1 MNKTEAKKRIEAL
14 KKEINKI
21 RYAYHV
27 LDKQIVPDSI
37 KDSLQHEL
45 FKLEQTYPEFITPDS
60 PTQRVGGA
68 PLKEFKKVTH
78 KTPMLSMEDVF
89 EFKELQD
96 WETRIIKIIP
106 NDKFDYF
113 AELKMDG
120 LAVSLLYQ
128 NGILVKASTRGD
140 GKVGEDITNNI
151 KTVEAIPLQLNFEIR
166 NPNDETMSND
176 QIFKLQKVLNRI
188 QGGEFE
194 ARGEIFLPKKSFEK
208 LNLEQEKKGLPKF
221 ANPRNAAAGS
231 LRQLNPKITA
241 SRGLDFFI
249 YGTPTDIDIDS
260 QKELYDIA
268 KILGFRTNE
277 NNKECKALSDT
288 DKFHNY
294 WHKFRKNLPYL
305 TDGVVVK
312 VNDLFLQKRLG
323 SVGKAYRWE
332 IAYKFP
338 AEQVTTIVKDI
349 IVQVG
354 RTGALT
360 PVAVLD
366 PVNVA
371 GSVVSRATLHN
382 EDEIL
387 RKDIRV
393 NDTVIIQKAGDV
405 IPEVVESLKDLRSK
419 NSKIFKMPLTC
430 PVCGGPV
437 IRPEGEV
444 IHRCAD
450 KNCLVRVKRNLVHF
464 VSKGAFDIDGLGPKI
479 LDQLFDNGLVKSP
492 VDLFK
497 LLPGDLEPLE
507 RFAEKSSQNIF
518 EAINKAKK
526 ISLDRFIYAL
536 GIRMVGKEMSQDLAM
551 QFGTIENIENAKLD
565 DFNRMYGV
573 AEKTAQMI
581 YEWFLDKKNI
591 ELIKNLR
598 KAGVEIKPY
607 HSPVK
612 ADKLKGKSFV
622 VTGTL
627 PNLSREEMHKKIIQY
642 GGEVHTSVSTKTD
655 YVISGEN
662 PGSKAQKAKQLGI
675 KMISEND
682 FLNLLK

>member
-1 MNKTEAKKRIEAL
+1 MNKIEAKKRIETL

-27 LDKQIVPDSI
+27 LDKQIVPDSV

-45 FKLEQTYPEFITPDS
+45 FKLEQIYPEFITPDS
-60 PTQRVGGA
+60 PTQRVGGE
-68 PLKEFKKVTH
+68 PLKEFQKVTH
-78 KTPMLSMEDVF
+78 VNPMLSMEDVF
-89 EFKELQD
+89 SYQELQD
-96 WETRIIKIIP
+96 WETRIKKIIP

-120 LAVSLLYQ
+120 LAVSLLYKK
-128 NGILVKASTRGD
+128 GILVKASTRGD
-140 GKVGEDITNNI
+140 GKVGEDITSNI
-151 KTVEAIPLQLNFEIR
+151 KTVEAIPLTLNF
-166 NPNDETMSND
+166 
-176 QIFKLQKVLNRI
+176 QIANSKLQKILKQI
-188 QGGEFE
+188 QNGEFE
-194 ARGEIFLPKKSFEK
+194 ARGEVFLPKKSFEK
-208 LNLEQEKKGLPKF
+208 LNFEQEKRNLPKF

-249 YGTPTDIDIDS
+249 YGSGTNIEIKS
-260 QKELYDIA
+260 QKELYEVA
-268 KILGFRTNE
+268 KVLGFRTNE
-277 NNKECKALSDT
+277 NNQECKILPDT
-288 DKFHNY
+288 EKFHNY
-294 WHKFRKNLPYL
+294 WHEKRKKLPYL
-305 TDGVVVK
+305 TDGIVVK
-312 VNDLFLQKRLG
+312 VNDIALQKRLG

-338 AEQVTTIVKDI
+338 AEQVTTIVKNI
-349 IVQVG
+349 IIQVG

-382 EDEIL
+382 EDEVH
-387 RKDIRV
+387 RKDIRIG
-393 NDTVIIQKAGDV
+393 DTVIIQKAGDV
-405 IPEVVESLKDLRSK
+405 IPEVVESLKDLRPK
-419 NSKIFKMPLTC
+419 NSKIFKMPTIC
-430 PVCGGPV
+430 PVCGGAV
-437 IRPEGEV
+437 IRPKGEV

-450 KNCLVRVKRNLVHF
+450 SKCSVRVRRNLVHF

-479 LDQLFDNGLVKSP
+479 IDQLFDSSLVEFP
-492 VDLFK
+492 EDLFK

-507 RFAEKSSQNIF
+507 RFAEKSSQNVF
-518 EAINKAKK
+518 EAINKSKK
-526 ISLDRFIYAL
+526 IALDRFLYAL
-536 GIRMVGKEMSQDLAM
+536 GIRMVGKETSQDLAI
-551 QFGTIENIENAKLD
+551 QFGTIENIKKAKLE

-581 YEWFLDKKNI
+581 FEWFGDKKNL
-591 ELIKNLR
+591 ELINNLQ
-598 KAGVEIKPY
+598 KAGVEILPY

-627 PNLSREEMHKKIIQY
+627 PNLSRDEMHKKIIQY
-642 GGEVHTSVSTKTD
+642 GGDVNTSVSVKTN
-655 YVISGEN
+655 YVIAGEN
-662 PGSKAQKAKQLGI
+662 PGSKIEKAKTLGVKI
-675 KMISEND
+675 ISEKD
-682 FLNLLK
+682 FLDLIK